1 MPADP
6 QRHGPRAS
14 VPGILAFPGFPP
26 GRYWDDAGRDP
37 SDPPPGDLSAELD
50 EEPGWL
56 ADQAVQAWLEESSD
70 DPPGAVTLTA
80 GASFALGGAAD
91 TMLPGPVL
99 AGLAERVHGDGLAG
113 LDDNELTGVLQAVDR
128 LCSWSAALRLAAV
141 SQLAA
146 RREAGAR
153 ASGDWRPFE
162 HAGDE
167 IAFALTLTGRS
178 ASRIL
183 SLAMA
188 LDRLPAT
195 RAALLAGVI
204 DERRA
209 EIIADELSGLND
221 EQAAAVEALIIGK
234 AARQTSGQLRP
245 AVRRAV
251 LAADPDAAKQ
261 RKDKALRD
269 ARVEVFTE
277 TGGTAALSGRDLP
290 PVEVLAA
297 DKNLTALALALRAA
311 GADGT
316 LDQLRARAYLHL
328 LSGQP
333 AGTLLSAAAG
343 EDGSRA
349 GEDSGPAREHPGDP
363 VPEATGGSAP
373 TSSAPTGSAA
383 TGSAPTGSAPT
394 GSAPASSAPTGSA
407 PASSAATGS
416 APTGSAAASAP
427 AGCGSSGSPGMDT
440 PAGTTG
446 TGTPG
451 LGLRGTV
458 NLTMPLATWL
468 GWSQA
473 PGHAAGF
480 GPLDAED
487 SWAIATML
495 AAYPANQW
503 CLTLT
508 GPDGH
513 AVAHGCDRTGPG
525 RPSETP
531 APTAPGGAGPQPRG
545 RRPGGTA
552 TSGGGPPGTGPPGP
566 PAARPAPPCHRAAG
580 RAGLGLRYHPDPA
593 PDPRLRPPP
602 GVPRLS
608 ARRLAAPPHRHP
620 KRHLHRSR
628 LPPPRR
634 PLRSRPHDPVSPRRT
649 DLRMRPRSR
658 LPPPPPHQA
667 SPRLDPHPPPAWHP
681 HLDHPRTPHLHH
693 HTHQL
698 PSVSRDCPGERSWP
712 PHQR

>member
-6 QRHGPRAS
+6 QRRGPRAS

-26 GRYWDDAGRDP
+26 GRYWDDAGPDP

-234 AARQTSGQLRP
+234 AARQTSAQLRP

-333 AGTLLSAAAG
+333 AGTLLSATAG

-349 GEDSGPAREHPGDP
+349 GEDSSPAREHPGDP

-373 TSSAPTGSAA
+373 A
-383 TGSAPTGSAPT
+383 
-394 GSAPASSAPTGSA
+394 GSAPAGSA
-407 PASSAATGS
+407 PAGSAPAGS

-487 SWAIATML
+487 SRAIATML

-513 AVAHGCDRTGPG
+513 AVAHGCARTGPG

-531 APTAPGGAGPQPRG
+531 APTAPGVGPQPRG

-552 TSGGGPPGTGPPGP
+552 TSGGSPPGTGPPGP
-566 PAARPAPPCHRAAG
+566 PGPPGPRLPATGPPGALDWVCGITLTPLQTRDCAHPRESRGYQPAASLRHLIGIRNATCTAPGCRRPADRC
-580 RAGLGLRYHPDPA
+580 D
-593 PDPRLRPPP
+593 
-602 GVPRLS
+602 
-608 ARRLAAPPHRHP
+608 
-620 KRHLHRSR
+620 
-628 LPPPRR
+628 
-634 PLRSRPHDPVSPRRT
+634 
-649 DLRMRPRSR
+649 
-658 LPPPPPHQA
+658 
-667 SPRLDPHPPPAWHP
+667 
-681 HLDHPRTPHLHH
+681 LDHTIPYHLGGRTCECDLGPVCRRHH
-693 HTHQL
+693 RTKQAPGWTLTHHQ
-698 PSVSRDCPGERSWP
+698 PGTLTWTTPGHRTYTTTPTSYP
-712 PHQR
+712 A